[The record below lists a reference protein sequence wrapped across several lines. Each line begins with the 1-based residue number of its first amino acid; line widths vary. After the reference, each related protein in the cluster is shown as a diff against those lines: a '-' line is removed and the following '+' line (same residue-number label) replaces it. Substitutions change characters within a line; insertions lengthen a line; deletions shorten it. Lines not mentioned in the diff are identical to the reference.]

1 MTGEKQ
7 RDRGGQGAFVEE
19 VCVSGIE
26 RRPENKGR
34 NDTQDVFPQ
43 DLPQAL
49 RAGEKEHAADHHE
62 DGNGPAD
69 EAVIQVKG
77 LPRGRI
83 NIGVRPMLR
92 GKVECNDGKG
102 RRDAQHVIAG
112 DALRS
117 GLFHG

>member
-1 MTGEKQ
+1 MVVTGEKQ

-34 NDTQDVFPQ
+34 NDTQDVFSQ

-49 RAGEKEHAADHHE
+49 RAGEKEYAADHHE

-77 LPRGRI
+77 LPRG
-83 NIGVRPMLR
+83 
-92 GKVECNDGKG
+92 
-102 RRDAQHVIAG
+102 
-112 DALRS
+112 
-117 GLFHG
+117 

>member
-1 MTGEKQ
+1 MVVTGEKQ

-34 NDTQDVFPQ
+34 NDAQDVFSQ

-49 RAGEKEHAADHHE
+49 RAGEKEYAADHHE

-69 EAVIQVKG
+69 EAVI
-77 LPRGRI
+77 
-83 NIGVRPMLR
+83 
-92 GKVECNDGKG
+92 
-102 RRDAQHVIAG
+102 
-112 DALRS
+112 
-117 GLFHG
+117 